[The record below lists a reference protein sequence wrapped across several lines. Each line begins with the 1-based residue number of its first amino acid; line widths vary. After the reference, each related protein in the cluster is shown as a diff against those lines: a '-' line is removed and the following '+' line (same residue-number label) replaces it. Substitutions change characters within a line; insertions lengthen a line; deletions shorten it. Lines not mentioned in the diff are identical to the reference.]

1 LFFIIKEEFLMS
13 VGNSLNASQKY
24 PLALSEDI
32 IVQDYGNET
41 LIYNLKNNKMFHL
54 NETSSLVWQF
64 CDGRNSIEQ
73 ISREVSQKLATYASE
88 EVVWLALQY
97 LQTNSLLVQNKE
109 LEANLTQIS
118 RREMIKKAGLATMV
132 AFPLITSVVAPSA
145 ALAASGAENAGCTND
160 CTDSSSMCGC
170 VNAGCSNG
178 TLVNIDVSVGLC
190 VDVATA
196 INTYGV
202 SVAAGVEG
210 NVCVGLNV
218 CV

>member
-1 LFFIIKEEFLMS
+1 MG
-13 VGNSLNASQKY
+13 VGDSLNASKNY

-32 IVQDYGNET
+32 IIQNYDNET
-41 LIYNLKNNKMFHL
+41 LVYNLKTNKMFHL

-73 ISREVSQKLATYASE
+73 ISREVSQKLNTYASE
-88 EVVWLALQY
+88 EIVWLTLQY
-97 LQTNSLLVQNKE
+97 LQTNKLLAQNVEPESSLNK
-109 LEANLTQIS
+109 IS
-118 RREMIKKAGLATMV
+118 RREMIRKAGLATVV

-145 ALAASGAENAGCTND
+145 ISAASGAENAGCTND

>member
-1 LFFIIKEEFLMS
+1 MS
-13 VGNSLNASQKY
+13 IGNSLNASENY
-24 PLALSEDI
+24 PRALSQDI

-41 LIYNLKNNKMFHL
+41 LVYNLKTDRMFHL

-64 CDGRNSIEQ
+64 CDGRSSIGQ
-73 ISREVSQKLATYASE
+73 ISREVSRKLNNQTNE
-88 EVVWLALQY
+88 EIVWLSLQQ
-97 LQTNSLLVQNKE
+97 LQNNGLLDHYTE
-109 LEANLTQIS
+109 LEPELNKIS
-118 RREMIKKAGLATMV
+118 RREMIRKAGLATMV
-132 AFPLITSVVAPSA
+132 AFPLITSVVAPAAISA
-145 ALAASGAENAGCTND
+145 ASAAENAGCTND

-170 VNAGCSNG
+170 VDAGCSNG

-202 SVAAGVEG
+202 NVAAGVEG
-210 NVCVGLNV
+210 NVCVGVNV